1 MSISRRTALKQFL
14 VVAGGVMLLPSC
26 MQQAGSK
33 AAMPLKHLKIS
44 AGQEQLLAEL
54 AETLLPATNTPGAK
68 ELKLPEFTLRMLDD
82 CHSPEDQKSF
92 AEGLQAFEQYS
103 KQQQQQE
110 FTQLTPAQ
118 RTALLNTLEAGKD
131 IPEAVSKFYKKVKG
145 LTIQGYLG
153 SQHYLTKV
161 QVYELV
167 PGRYRGCVPLPQ
179 AANAKPV

>member
-14 VVAGGVMLLPSC
+14 VVAGGVVLLPSC
-26 MQQAGSK
+26 MQQSGSK

-54 AETLLPATNTPGAK
+54 AETILPATNTPGAK
-68 ELKLPEFTLRMLDD
+68 ELKLPKFALRMLDD

-92 AEGLQAFEQYS
+92 EDGLKAFEQYS
-103 KQQQQQE
+103 KKLQQKE
-110 FTQLTPAQ
+110 FAELAPAQ
-118 RTALLNTLEAGKD
+118 RTALLQNIEAKKD
-131 IPEAVSKFYKKVKG
+131 VPEAVSKFYNKVKG

-179 AANAKPV
+179 AATAKPV